1 MHVYGLTKSNI
12 FDTNLFKMKRIL
24 LLLLITFISIFA
36 TAQPLEEK
44 VHRAKIIYKT
54 KENLVKLEELGLGMD
69 HGIHKKG
76 YWLTSDF
83 SDSEIAIAR
92 NLGLQVEIEIG
103 DVTKF
108 YVDQNKNTQQSSPD
122 NVSCGVATTTYT
134 TPANFNLGTMGGY
147 LTYSQMLQELDDMRT
162 LYPNLISAR
171 ADVSSVL
178 TTEGRAIQWAKITKN
193 PQLIN
198 ARPQALYT
206 AIHHA
211 REPISMMQTIFYM
224 WYLLENYE
232 TNNAVKNIVDNTEM
246 YFIPVLNADGYV
258 HNGTTNPNGGGN
270 WRKNRRINGDG
281 TFGVDN
287 NRNYDYWINGSAA
300 QSIWNTTGV
309 GGSATE
315 TYPGTAPFSEAENQN
330 IKSFVESHNFTVAL
344 NAHTFS
350 NLLLYPYGYELN
362 VPSPDEALFNKIS
375 KFLVKESGYTN
386 EIASSLY
393 AASGDSDD
401 WMYGQT
407 FNHSKIYAFT
417 PEIGSSFWPASS
429 QIIPLCNQMMF
440 TNLNSVKMLL
450 NHGIAVDKLPEFIG
464 INAVFPALFDLT
476 HYGLLTT
483 GNYTVSVNPIT
494 ANITTVGA
502 PFTSNGM
509 ATIATVAGSIDI
521 GLASGTTSGDSIVYE
536 LLVNNGQ
543 TIEKTLVTKK
553 FGEFQTILTN
563 DCSTVVPNWTS
574 SALPWSTTTEA
585 FVSPSTSITDSPNA
599 VYLPNQTK
607 TIVFN
612 NPIDL
617 TSVQGAK
624 ISFEAKW
631 ELEDNFDYVV
641 FQVSTNNGTTWT
653 TQCGKYTNKGSG
665 FQGSFP
671 VYDGTQ
677 SSWVTEEINLSE
689 YVGQTIKVRFQLKSD
704 GLVHQDG
711 FYFDDFKINILQNN
725 ILQTNAKSVS
735 QFSIY
740 PNPTIEFLNINT
752 SKTNYTIVL
761 YNLQGQ
767 LIFSQNNKSGFQE
780 INTEKLAKG
789 MYMIELKSTDFTEV
803 KKFVIK

>member
-1 MHVYGLTKSNI
+1 MKKIVL
-12 FDTNLFKMKRIL
+12 LFIIL
-24 LLLLITFISIFA
+24 IPFSVL
-36 TAQPLEEK
+36 AQPVSEK
-44 VHRAKIIYKT
+44 NHRAKITYTTSANYK
-54 KENLVKLEELGLGMD
+54 KLEESGVALD

-76 YWLTSDF
+76 YWITSDF
-83 SDSEIAIAR
+83 SETELQIAR
-92 NLGLQVEIEIG
+92 NIGCTVTIEID
-103 DVTKF
+103 DVSKF
-108 YVDQNKNTQQSSPD
+108 YVDQNKNPQQASPD
-122 NVSCGVATTTYT
+122 NINCNGPATTYT

-147 LTYSQMLQELDDMRT
+147 LTYAQMLQELDDMRT

-178 TTEGRAIQWAKITKN
+178 TTEGRAIQWAKITTN

-287 NRNYDYWINGSAA
+287 NRNYDYWINGDQA

-330 IKSFVESHNFTVAL
+330 IKSFVESHNFTIAL

-429 QIIPLCNQMMF
+429 QIITLCNQMMF
-440 TNLNSVKMLL
+440 TNLNSAKMLL
-450 NHGIAVDKLPEFIG
+450 NLGIAVDNAPEFIG

-483 GNYTVSVNPIT
+483 GNYTVSVNPIS

-509 ATIATVAGSIDI
+509 ATIATVSGSIDI

-553 FGEFQTILTN
+553 FGDFQTILTN
-563 DCSTVVPNWTS
+563 DCSTVAPNWTS

-599 VYLPNQTK
+599 IYLPNQTK

-617 TSVQGAK
+617 TSVPGAK

-641 FQVSTNNGTTWT
+641 FQVSTNNGATWV

-671 VYDGTQ
+671 VYDGIQ
-677 SSWVTEEINLSE
+677 SSWVTEEINLSD
-689 YVGQTIKVRFQLKSD
+689 YVGQTIKVRFQFKSD
-704 GLVHQDG
+704 GFENQDG

-725 ILQTNAKSVS
+725 TLKKTNTSVS

-740 PNPTIEFLNINT
+740 PNPASDFLNINT
-752 SKTNYTIVL
+752 TKNNYAIAI

-780 INTEKLAKG
+780 INTEKLAAG
-789 MYMIELKSTDFTEV
+789 MYIIELKSADFTEV
-803 KKFVIK
+803 KKFTKK